1 MRVGVLG
8 WDHGELDKDS
18 IALQDFGRARG
29 HETALFTLEDF
40 RYAPVA
46 SGGFD
51 VLLAGVPARSY
62 DAVISRANLYGDDWQ
77 DRVERLTI
85 LSNVPGVRMF
95 DPAEAWVSGYSK
107 LQCAQRLAEC
117 GLPALPTR
125 SATSMAD
132 IELACQEWGTIIV
145 KPSFQFSGTDVERIT
160 DPAADRDLL
169 LDLLSR
175 YSTLACVPY
184 WPTEYGEYR
193 LTVAG
198 DTSCVTTFKLPPV
211 GVWRCKTKEGATFER
226 VDAPPEL
233 VDIAFRATRALG
245 LTLAGVDALPT
256 DDGYAVLEVNPVP
269 GYLDMLGEEARQ
281 ETLTAIY
288 DWVEKQLAGG

>member
-1 MRVGVLG
+1 MKVGVLG

-18 IALQDFGRARG
+18 IALQDFGRCTRVRDGLIHARG
-29 HETALFTLEDF
+29 LQV
-40 RYAPVA
+40 RPVA

-51 VLLAGVPARSY
+51 LLLAGVPARSF
-62 DAVISRANLYGDDWQ
+62 DAVISRANLYGADWQ

-85 LSNVPGVRMF
+85 LSNVPGVRVF
-95 DPAEAWVSGYSK
+95 DPAEAWVAGYSK
-107 LQCAQRLAEC
+107 LQCAQRLAAC

-198 DTSCVTTFKLPPV
+198 DTSCVTTFKLPPL

-233 VDIAFRATRALG
+233 VDIAFRATRAMG

-256 DDGYAVLEVNPVP
+256 DDGYVILEVNPVP

-288 DWVEKQLAGG
+288 DWVEKQLAAG